1 MADSTSKGKKKT
13 TKKTSKAG
21 TKRGKSKA
29 SIKNLVIVESPAK
42 ANTIN
47 KMLGRKFVVKSSVG
61 HIRDLPKTKVGIEIE
76 DDCQPHYVV
85 MRDKSKIVSELRDAA
100 KKAEMVFLAPDMDRE
115 GEAIAWHLQEALKL
129 EDNKVKRVIFN
140 EITKNAILAA
150 FESPTVIDIDKVN
163 AQQTRRI
170 LDRLVGYKISP
181 LLWKKVKRGLS
192 AGRVQS
198 VAGRLICERE
208 KLIND
213 FNSHIYWALSA
224 NVEKKEGES
233 NQNFPFNLELKQYKM
248 TPRER
253 FERWRDTNPES
264 LRKELE
270 DKAKAQKLEIDFSA
284 ENIDL
289 IQSAFELLNGKYPDK
304 ISDVSLEPK
313 FDLQNKQ
320 FVEEIVKEAESSD
333 WIVKDVKV
341 QKKLEQP
348 RAPYITSTLQR
359 AASNELHFSAKY
371 TMSLAQA
378 LYEGVDV
385 GNGPVGMI
393 TYMRTDSVRI
403 ASEALTEVRDFIKET
418 FNDKY
423 LPKNPR
429 TYKTKNKNEQDAH
442 ECVRPT
448 SVLHNPE
455 EVSGFF
461 GKDKKHKDMLRLYRI
476 IWRQF
481 VACQMSAREYNLT
494 TIIVSVGKGLWK
506 CFGREELF
514 DGFTRLYKVT
524 LEEEKTEISQKLPK
538 ITKNEAL
545 KLLELKSSEKTTSP
559 PARYTEASL
568 VKTLESEGI
577 GRPSTY
583 ATILSNIQDRGYVE
597 LRERK
602 FFATELGMLVNE
614 LLVENFPRELSIDFT
629 SNFEEQLDLVEHGK
643 MPHLDIIRNFWVKF
657 VVDLEKAEMN
667 MKSIRGKNAEVSD
680 QICPKCGGPML
691 VRWSKRGKFLGCSKY
706 PECEGIL
713 QINGDEIPKQEEPS
727 EFKCEKCNSPMIY
740 KLNRWG
746 KKFLACSNYPEC
758 KNTVAVDKEGKPII
772 LPKVDVTCDKCGKPM
787 LVKRG
792 KWGRMFLGCSGYPKC
807 QNTMKMPD
815 DAKVEKKETQNKQ
828 ASKNESE

>member
-1 MADSTSKGKKKT
+1 MTDSPSKRIKKT
-13 TKKTSKAG
+13 TKKSRKTGA
-21 TKRGKSKA
+21 KRGKSKP

-47 KMLGRKFVVKSSVG
+47 KILGRKFVVKSSVG
-61 HIRDLPKTKVGIEIE
+61 HIRDLPKTKLGIEIE
-76 DDCQPHYVV
+76 DDFQPHYVV
-85 MRDKSKIVSELRDAA
+85 MRDKSKIVSELREAA
-100 KKAEMVFLAPDMDRE
+100 KNAETVFLAPDMDRE

-129 EDNKVKRVIFN
+129 EDSKVKRVIFN
-140 EITKNAILAA
+140 EITKNAILTA

-208 KLIND
+208 KLISD
-213 FNSHIYWALSA
+213 FNSHIFWALNA
-224 NVEKKEGES
+224 DVEKIEGDAS
-233 NQNFPFNLELKQYKM
+233 QIFPFNLELKQYQM

-253 FERWRDTNPES
+253 FERWRDTNSES

-270 DKAKAQKLEIDFSA
+270 DKAKQKKLEIDFND
-284 ENIDL
+284 EKFDI
-289 IQSAFELLNGKYPDK
+289 IQTAFDLLNGKNPDTV
-304 ISDVSLEPK
+304 SDISLEPK
-313 FDLQNKQ
+313 YDLQNKQ
-320 FVEEIVKEAESSD
+320 FVETILKETESSD
-333 WIVKDVKV
+333 WIVDDVKV
-341 QKKLEQP
+341 QMKQELP
-348 RAPYITSTLQR
+348 RAPFITSTLQR
-359 AASNELHFSAKY
+359 AASTELHFSAKY

-385 GNGPVGMI
+385 GKGPVGMI

-403 ASEALTEVRDFIKET
+403 ASEAITEVRDFIKET

-423 LPKNPR
+423 LPSKLR
-429 TYKTKNKNEQDAH
+429 TFKSKAKNEQDAH
-442 ECVRPT
+442 ECIRPT
-448 SVLHNPE
+448 SVLRNPE
-455 EVSGFF
+455 EISQFF
-461 GKDKKHKDMLRLYRI
+461 AKDKKHQDMLKLYRI

-481 VACQMSAREYNLT
+481 VTCQMSAREYNLT
-494 TIIVSVGKGLWK
+494 TISVSVGKGIWK

-538 ITKNEAL
+538 ISKNETL
-545 KLLELKSSEKTTSP
+545 KLIELKSSEKTTQP
-559 PARYTEASL
+559 PVRYTEASL

-602 FFATELGMLVNE
+602 FHATELGLLVNE
-614 LLVENFPRELSIDFT
+614 LLVDNFPRELSIDFT
-629 SNFEEQLDLVEHGK
+629 SNFEEQLDLVEQGK
-643 MPHLDIIRNFWVKF
+643 MPYIDIIRNFWAKF
-657 VVDLEKAEMN
+657 AEDLEKAEKN
-667 MKSIRGKNAEVSD
+667 MKSVRGKDAEVSD
-680 QICPKCGGPML
+680 NICPKCGAPML
-691 VRWSKRGKFLGCSKY
+691 IRWSKRGKFLGCSKY
-706 PECEGIL
+706 PDCDGIL
-713 QINGDEIPKQEEPS
+713 QINGDDIPKQEEPS
-727 EFKCEKCNSPMIY
+727 EFKCEKCDSPMIY

-746 KKFLACSNYPEC
+746 KKFLACSNYPDC

-772 LPKVDVTCDKCGKPM
+772 LPKVDVKCDKCGKEM

-807 QNTMKMPD
+807 QTTMKMPE
-815 DAKVEKKETQNKQ
+815 DAKVEKK
-828 ASKNESE
+828 